1 MVDEV
6 GHKFYMVWLAR
17 QLKLKLQLHQQA
29 TTVSGIIAVVMVES
43 WIDLH
48 SQCLHSPGRVT
59 PPFVSAGEEY
69 LRLLKEAQ
77 RDSNQSSAR
86 VSRAN
91 SNIASLG
98 GSPKSP
104 PNSPNTEPCIEEE
117 LKDVYINYYSK
128 DGDFVRIDKNT
139 DWIWDWSSRPDQIP
153 PKDWK
158 FKHPE
163 KKTFSMRRVKVGN
176 YSLFSKEVLYTLIFT
191 NFLSIII
198 GTGVGMWLARRSILF
213 SNLNFD

>member
-1 MVDEV
+1 M
-6 GHKFYMVWLAR
+6 K
-17 QLKLKLQLHQQA
+17 
-29 TTVSGIIAVVMVES
+29 IIDKIIYLFVFRFIFISES

-98 GSPKSP
+98 G
-104 PNSPNTEPCIEEE
+104 
-117 LKDVYINYYSK
+117 
-128 DGDFVRIDKNT
+128 R
-139 DWIWDWSSRPDQIP
+139 
-153 PKDWK
+153 
-158 FKHPE
+158 
-163 KKTFSMRRVKVGN
+163 
-176 YSLFSKEVLYTLIFT
+176 
-191 NFLSIII
+191 
-198 GTGVGMWLARRSILF
+198 
-213 SNLNFD
+213 